1 MVDLDGRA
9 RRKLRRDE
17 YDQMVIAGMLDGK
30 HVELIRGELVA
41 MSPIGSAHSA
51 VVTALYERLLRCL
64 GPAFVVRCQQPLV
77 CADESE
83 PEPDLAVVT
92 RRRYRDAHPT
102 AAALVIEV
110 AETSLAYDLSAK
122 ATLYADSDVDEYW
135 VIDLGRSLVHVHR
148 GRTGGR
154 WTSITTLGAD
164 DHIASIGL
172 AGSSFTLAEVLR
184 DA

>member
-1 MVDLDGRA
+1 
-9 RRKLRRDE
+9 
-17 YDQMVIAGMLDGK
+17 
-30 HVELIRGELVA
+30 
-41 MSPIGSAHSA
+41 
-51 VVTALYERLLRCL
+51 
-64 GPAFVVRCQQPLV
+64 
-77 CADESE
+77 
-83 PEPDLAVVT
+83 
-92 RRRYRDAHPT
+92 
-102 AAALVIEV
+102 VIEV